1 MHAVGRVGWHTLEVE
16 EAMRVLETGPG
27 GLSEEE
33 AKRRLSEYGPNELR
47 KEKRK
52 SPLILFFEQ
61 FKSYLIVILLVAT
74 VLSLIL
80 GEILDAVT
88 ILAIVMACAVLG
100 FVEEYRS
107 ERALELLKKLAAP
120 TALVIRDGKE
130 QTMPARELVPG
141 DVIILHTGDKV
152 PADVRLVE
160 AVNLKVDEAPL
171 TGESVPVEK
180 NVRVLPEEMPVPDR
194 VNMAFSGTTVTYG
207 RGKGAVTATGMMS
220 EFGKIAA
227 MVQVAE
233 EEETPLEKRMAHV
246 GKWLGTLC
254 LVVCGVVALLG
265 FIRGH
270 SILEMLI
277 WGVSLA
283 IAAVPEALPAVVT
296 GALAI
301 GMHEMA
307 HRNAIVR
314 RLPAVETLGCTSIIC
329 ADKTGTMTKG
339 EMTVRKIYVNG
350 DIVNVTG
357 VGYEPKGDFH
367 RGKDQINP
375 NNDAELMLL
384 LKAAALC
391 NDAKLAMEG
400 DRWIVRGDATEGA
413 LIVAAAK
420 AGMGEDELR
429 KHPRVG
435 EVPFTS
441 ERKRMT
447 TIHTTMEDEIL
458 AFIKGAPEIVLE
470 RCKWI
475 SKHGRIEELTDKDRD
490 EILKVNEAMAGD
502 ALRNLAM
509 AYKQMEE
516 VPTSV
521 DEEIEKD
528 LIFLGIAGMID
539 PPREEAKEAIKLCKR
554 SGIKTVMITGDHKLT
569 AMMVAK
575 ELGMIESEEGKVL
588 TGAELD
594 KMSDEEFERVVEDIV
609 VYARVSPVHK
619 VRIVDALK
627 KKGYVAAMTGDGVN
641 DAPALK
647 RSDIGVAMGI
657 TGTDVTKETS
667 DMVLADDNFATIVA
681 AVKEG
686 RRIFDNIKKYLTY
699 LLSCNIAEI
708 LLMSIA
714 IFMVWPTMKG
724 AQTIIPLTAIQLLWV
739 NLTTDGLPALALG
752 VDPADPDVMERAPR
766 DPKESVFSREV
777 KAYLI
782 FFPISMT
789 VLLFTIFVINLSASS
804 MVTPEM
810 ELRMRTQV
818 FTSMVFIELA
828 RAATCRSL
836 RYPIFKIGVLA
847 NKFLWIAIASSIV
860 MQLAV
865 LYTPQLHSAFDIT
878 FPTLMDW
885 IIVLASALLVFII
898 VETGKYLY
906 LRLH

>member
-1 MHAVGRVGWHTLEVE
+1 
-16 EAMRVLETGPG
+16 MRVLKTGPG

-33 AKRRLSEYGPNELR
+33 ARRRLSEYGPNELR
-47 KEKRK
+47 KEKKK
-52 SPLILFFEQ
+52 SPLVLFFEQ
-61 FKSYLIVILLVAT
+61 FRSYLIVILLVAT

-80 GEILDAVT
+80 GEILDAIT

-120 TALVIRDGKE
+120 TALAIREGKE

-141 DVIILHTGDKV
+141 DVVILHTGDKV
-152 PADVRLVE
+152 PADVRLIE

-180 NVRVLPEEMPVPDR
+180 IVRVLPEETPVPDR
-194 VNMAFSGTTVTYG
+194 VNMGFSGTTVTYG

-270 SILEMLI
+270 TILEMLI

-307 HRNAIVR
+307 RRNAVVR

-350 DIVNVTG
+350 EIANVTG
-357 VGYEPKGDFH
+357 VGYEPKGDFY
-367 RGKDQINP
+367 RGEDKINP
-375 NNDAELMLL
+375 NKDAELMLL

-391 NDAKLAMEG
+391 NDAKLAMEE

-420 AGMGEDELR
+420 AGMGKDELR
-429 KHPRVG
+429 KYPRVG

-447 TIHTTMEDEIL
+447 TIHTTPEGENF
-458 AFIKGAPEIVLE
+458 AFVKGAPEIVLE
-470 RCKWI
+470 RCKWMC
-475 SKHGRIEELTDKDRD
+475 KHGRTEELTNKDRD
-490 EILKVNEAMAGD
+490 DILKVNEAMAGE
-502 ALRNLAM
+502 ALRNLAI

-516 VPTSV
+516 APTRA

-528 LIFLGIAGMID
+528 LVFLGIAGMID

-575 ELGMIESEEGKVL
+575 ELEMTGSEEGKVL
-588 TGAELD
+588 TGTELD
-594 KMSDEEFERVVEDIV
+594 KMSDEEFERVVEDV
-609 VYARVSPVHK
+609 AVYARVSPAHK

-627 KKGYVAAMTGDGVN
+627 KKGYIAAMTGDGVN

-657 TGTDVTKETS
+657 TGTDVTKEAS

-681 AVKEG
+681 AVREG
-686 RRIFDNIKKYLTY
+686 RRIFDNIKKYLSY
-699 LLSCNIAEI
+699 LLQCNIAEI
-708 LLMSIA
+708 LVMLIA
-714 IFMVWPTMKG
+714 VFIVWPTTEG
-724 AQTIIPLTAIQLLWV
+724 LRTIIPLTAIQLLWV

-766 DPKESVFSREV
+766 DPKESVFSRDV
-777 KAYLI
+777 KTCLI
-782 FFPISMT
+782 VTPLIVT
-789 VLLFTIFVINLSASS
+789 AILLVVFVDSLVASS
-804 MVTPEM
+804 IVTPEL
-810 ELRMRTQV
+810 ELRMRTRV
-818 FTSMVFIELA
+818 FASMVFMELA
-828 RAATCRSL
+828 IAVTCRSL
-836 RYPIFKIGVLA
+836 KCPLYKVGVFA
-847 NKFLWIAIASSIV
+847 NKFLWIAIASSV
-860 MQLAV
+860 AMQLAV
-865 LYTPQLHSAFDIT
+865 LYIPQLHPAFDIT
-878 FPTLMDW
+878 FPTFMDW
-885 IIVLASALLVFII
+885 VIVLASALLIFV
-898 VETGKYLY
+898 VMEMRKAMYY
-906 LRLH
+906 RLHQTKKMTVSS

>member
-1 MHAVGRVGWHTLEVE
+1 VGLTTVHEVGQVGWHTLEVE

-61 FKSYLIVILLVAT
+61 FKSYIIIILLVAT

-80 GEILDAVT
+80 GEVLDAIT

-120 TALVIRDGKE
+120 TALVIREGKE

-141 DVIILHTGDKV
+141 DVVILHTGDKV
-152 PADVRLVE
+152 PADIRLIE

-180 NVRVLPEEMPVPDR
+180 NVRVLPGETPVPDR

-207 RGKGAVTATGMMS
+207 RGRGAVTATGMMS

-283 IAAVPEALPAVVT
+283 IAAIPEALPAVVT

-301 GMHEMA
+301 GMLEMA
-307 HRNAIVR
+307 RRNAIVR
-314 RLPAVETLGCTSIIC
+314 RLPAVETLGCASIIC

-339 EMTVRKIYVNG
+339 EMTVRKIYVNEEM
-350 DIVNVTG
+350 INVTG
-357 VGYEPKGDFH
+357 VGYEPKGDFQL
-367 RGKDQINP
+367 RKDQINP
-375 NNDAELMLL
+375 EDDAVLMLL
-384 LKAAALC
+384 LRAAALC
-391 NDAKLAMEG
+391 NDAKLGVEG
-400 DRWIVRGDATEGA
+400 DRWVIRGDATEGA

-420 AGMGEDELR
+420 AGMREDELG
-429 KHPRVG
+429 KYPRVG

-447 TIHTTMEDEIL
+447 TIHTALDDKTL
-458 AFIKGAPEIVLE
+458 AFMKGAPEVVLE
-470 RCKWI
+470 RCGWI
-475 SKHGRIEELTDKDRD
+475 YRNGCVDELTDEDRK
-490 EILKVNEAMAGD
+490 EILKINEAMAGE

-509 AYKQMEE
+509 AYKQVDEM
-516 VPTSV
+516 PTYL

-575 ELGMIESEEGKVL
+575 ELGMMGSEKGRVL

-594 KMSDEEFERVVEDIV
+594 TMSDEEFEGVVEGVV
-609 VYARVSPVHK
+609 VYARVSPAHK

-627 KKGYVAAMTGDGVN
+627 RKGYVVAMTGDGVN

-647 RSDIGVAMGI
+647 RSDIGVSMGI
-657 TGTDVTKETS
+657 TGTDVTKESS
-667 DMVLADDNFATIVA
+667 DMVLADDNFATLVA
-681 AVKEG
+681 AVREG

-699 LLSCNIAEI
+699 LLELNLGEI
-708 LLMSIA
+708 GVALVTSIL
-714 IFMVWPTMKG
+714 G
-724 AQTIIPLTAIQLLWV
+724 LPLPFTATQLLWI
-739 NLTTDGLPALALG
+739 NLTTDGPPALALG
-752 VDPADPDVMERAPR
+752 VDPPDPDIMQKPPR
-766 DPKESVFSREV
+766 NPKESVFTKDV
-777 KAYLI
+777 KVYLLICSTIYTLKITLI
-782 FFPISMT
+782 FIYG
-789 VLLFTIFVINLSASS
+789 LSTGGLTKAQ
-804 MVTPEM
+804 T
-810 ELRMRTQV
+810 LV
-818 FTSMVFIELA
+818 FTTIILSELLVA
-828 RAATCRSL
+828 LSCRSL
-836 RYPIFKIGVLA
+836 EYPVFKVGLLA
-847 NKFLWIAIASSIV
+847 NKFLLLAIALSAT
-860 MQLAV
+860 LAFIA
-865 LYTPQLHSAFDIT
+865 LLIPQLHRAFNVT
-878 FPTLMDW
+878 FLEPADW
-885 IIVLASALLVFII
+885 AIAMGAASILFII
-898 VETGKYLY
+898 LEIRKYLTSR
-906 LRLH
+906 RLHKQ